1 MVGVVGEI
9 TGQERERSSSRSR
22 TKKDA
27 ATVIFS
33 SMACRLF
40 RIFSKG
46 FKNPD
51 AEDDDDDLLLVVV
64 VSHVVGVVYVGEITM
79 NKMSVKEQVQQQ
91 EGYIYP
97 PRYQQYREF
106 PSPYPDSSASSPDHY
121 HHYYRYHTPL

>member
-9 TGQERERSSSRSR
+9 TGREREMSSPRSR

-27 ATVIFS
+27 AAFIFS

-40 RIFSKG
+40 RVFSKG
-46 FKNPD
+46 FKNPYE
-51 AEDDDDDLLLVVV
+51 EDVLVVV
-64 VSHVVGVVYVGEITM
+64 VSHVVGVVCVGEITT

-121 HHYYRYHTPL
+121 HHYYRYHTSL